1 MKFTNI
7 TSDEID
13 NIIKYN
19 EDQKNSLMKFNEYKN
34 LNDVAKYVEKTYSGH
49 YTSANGIQSMDLI
62 SSSGRGLDFCLGNVM
77 KYAARYGKKNGANK
91 IDLMKII
98 HYTLL
103 AMNEHDIK
111 ESNETRLTN
120 T

>member
-1 MKFTNI
+1 MQFNNI

-13 NIIKYN
+13 NIMN
-19 EDQKNSLMKFNEYKN
+19 LTNTKFNEAENIKQ
-34 LNDVAKYVEKTYSGH
+34 LTKYVEKTYSGH

-62 SSSGRGLDFCLGNVM
+62 SSSGRGLDFCLGNVL
-77 KYAARYGKKNGANK
+77 KYASRYGKKNGANRE
-91 IDLMKII
+91 DLMKII

-111 ESNETRLTN
+111 ERMDESKSTDN
-120 T
+120 

>member
-1 MKFTNI
+1 MKFSNI

-13 NIIKYN
+13 NIMEIN
-19 EDQKNSLMKFNEYKN
+19 NIMKFNEQKN
-34 LNDVAKYVEKTYSGH
+34 LKDVADYVEKTYSGH
-49 YTSANGIQSMDLI
+49 YTSANGVQSMDLI
-62 SSSGRGLDFCLGNVM
+62 SSSGRGLDFCLGNVL
-77 KYAARYGKKNGANK
+77 KYASRYGKKNGANRE
-91 IDLMKII
+91 DLMKII

-111 ESNETRLTN
+111 ETNETRPTN

>member
-1 MKFTNI
+1 MKFNNI

-13 NIIKYN
+13 NIMN
-19 EDQKNSLMKFNEYKN
+19 LTNTKFNEAENIKQ
-34 LNDVAKYVEKTYSGH
+34 LTKYVEKTYSGH

-62 SSSGRGLDFCLGNVM
+62 SSSGRGLDFCLGNVL
-77 KYAARYGKKNGANK
+77 KYASRYGKKNGANR

-98 HYTLL
+98 HYALL

-111 ESNETRLTN
+111 ESNSET
-120 T
+120 

>member
-1 MKFTNI
+1 MKFNNI

-13 NIIKYN
+13 NIMNITN
-19 EDQKNSLMKFNEYKN
+19 TKFNEAENIKQ
-34 LNDVAKYVEKTYSGH
+34 LTKYVEKTYSGH

-62 SSSGRGLDFCLGNVM
+62 SSSGRGLDFCLGNVL
-77 KYAARYGKKNGANK
+77 KYASRYGKKNGANR

-98 HYTLL
+98 HYALL

-111 ESNETRLTN
+111 ESNSET
-120 T
+120 

>member
-1 MKFTNI
+1 MKFNNI

-13 NIIKYN
+13 SIMNITN
-19 EDQKNSLMKFNEYKN
+19 TKFNEAENIKQ
-34 LNDVAKYVEKTYSGH
+34 LTKYVEKTYSGH

-62 SSSGRGLDFCLGNVM
+62 SSSGRGLDFCLGNVL
-77 KYAARYGKKNGANK
+77 KYASRYGKKNGANR

-98 HYTLL
+98 HYALL

-111 ESNETRLTN
+111 ESNRET
-120 T
+120 